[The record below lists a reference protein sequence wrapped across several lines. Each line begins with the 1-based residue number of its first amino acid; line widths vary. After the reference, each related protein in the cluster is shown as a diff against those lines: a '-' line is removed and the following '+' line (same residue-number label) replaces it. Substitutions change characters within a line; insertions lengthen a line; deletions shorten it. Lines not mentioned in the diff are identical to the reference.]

1 MFMEERQKLIVDMVN
16 TSGHITVAEIQERFQ
31 ISSDCVRRDLRS
43 LESRGLL
50 KRTHGGAISAGPK
63 GKYPKEQYNPKENT
77 DTDEAC
83 LAAAKKAVEYIS
95 ENDVIYLTTSAVG
108 YYMAQC
114 LPTEFSFTVVTNS
127 VTVADELRKH
137 LNVSTILLGGEMSH
151 RGHCHDYYTMQM
163 MKNISLDKAFL
174 SHTALSI
181 ENGASIHNSAGVE
194 LGRLIMKNSSMNIGV
209 YPSEKLGRK
218 SIHSVCP
225 ITAYDLLITD
235 DQVSEDFVMQAEKL
249 KVKVDI
255 AML

>member
-1 MFMEERQKLIVDMVN
+1 MFMEERQKMIVDMVN
-16 TSGHITVAEIQERFQ
+16 ASGHITVNEIQEHFKV
-31 ISSDCVRRDLRS
+31 SSDCVRRDLRS

-50 KRTHGGAISAGPK
+50 KRTHGGAISTGPI
-63 GKYPKEQYNPKENT
+63 GKVPEKLYNPKENT
-77 DTDEAC
+77 NIDQRC
-83 LAAAKKAVEYIS
+83 LAAAKKAVEYIL
-95 ENDVIYLTTSAVG
+95 ENDVIYLTTSAAG
-108 YYMAQC
+108 YYMAKH
-114 LPTEFSFTVVTNS
+114 LPADFPFTVVTYS

-137 LNVSTILLGGEMSH
+137 LNVSAILLGGEMSH
-151 RGHCHDYYTMQM
+151 RGHCHDFYTIQM

-174 SHTALSI
+174 SHTALSV
-181 ENGASIHNSAGVE
+181 ENGASLHSSAGVE

-235 DQVSEDFVMQAEKL
+235 DQVSEDFVLQAEKR

-255 AML
+255 AVV